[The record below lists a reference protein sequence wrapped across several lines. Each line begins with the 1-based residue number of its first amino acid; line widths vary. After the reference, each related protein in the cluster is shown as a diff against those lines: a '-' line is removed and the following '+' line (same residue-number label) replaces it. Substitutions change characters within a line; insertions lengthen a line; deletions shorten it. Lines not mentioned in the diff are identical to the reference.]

1 MSSEWSGNSHSHQ
14 PTDLAIS
21 LELVFCIK
29 EKPKA
34 FPEGRR
40 QEATLIVSD
49 SLSLQMPPKRAFYV
63 SQETPNVSPKLY
75 PVSSPPSQPSMFP
88 LSARV
93 GLPGPGSMSV
103 PRVRRPKKFLY
114 VLVVFALLYWFGIR
128 HGLGG
133 EPPLPLGFAPAHGH
147 RRRPRTM
154 NFVRNGLAQLLPLR
168 RSQPQPEHPFYELME
183 RAEESWRL
191 VRDRQSKTKEAA
203 VKEYYKR
210 YGMAPPA
217 GFGHW
222 YDWAKANGVELVD
235 EYDLMMRDV
244 LAHHAL
250 EPSTFISRSKGLRDE
265 PHSYT
270 LNITRNANVV
280 ISGERKDASR
290 PQKFAGLINGIR
302 HEFPE
307 GFGVVI
313 TGSDHDVSS
322 VVLGKD
328 QRKRAMELVK
338 NRQHFTADELAALEN
353 PGRTPAW
360 GWFKACPLDS
370 PANIRSDA
378 EYTENPV
385 KAFIHDHVA
394 TMDFCEFPQLKRLHG
409 ALCID
414 REDRSPSTLKPW
426 LVHSKLPGDASF
438 LIPPI
443 EGFSNLTDTNIPSLG
458 RWEDKLDPRVHWR
471 GSTTGGISTQADWRD
486 SHRYRLHLL
495 FNGRKGND
503 TEWQE
508 KEMDVMIPDGRGG
521 YQRVSRQAP
530 HLAQAYGDVKLAGKI
545 LHAPTEKLRDEIAK
559 EIQFGPTLSFKDSW
573 MFRYV
578 LDVDGNGWS
587 ERFFRLLSSASPVL
601 KMTMFA
607 DWHMVSQ
614 SELYVG

>member
-1 MSSEWSGNSHSHQ
+1 
-14 PTDLAIS
+14 
-21 LELVFCIK
+21 
-29 EKPKA
+29 
-34 FPEGRR
+34 
-40 QEATLIVSD
+40 
-49 SLSLQMPPKRAFYV
+49 
-63 SQETPNVSPKLY
+63 
-75 PVSSPPSQPSMFP
+75 MFP

-93 GLPGPGSMSV
+93 SLPNPGSMSV

-114 VLVVFALLYWFGIR
+114 VLVILALLYWFGIR

-133 EPPLPLGFAPAHGH
+133 EAPLPLGFAPAHGE

-154 NFVRNGLAQLLPLR
+154 NFARNGLSQLLPLR
-168 RSQPQPEHPFYELME
+168 KSQPQPEHPFYELME
-183 RAEESWRL
+183 RGEKQWRL
-191 VRDRQSKTKEAA
+191 VRDRQSKSKEAA
-203 VKEYYKR
+203 VKEYKRR
-210 YGMAPPA
+210 YGLAPPA

-222 YDWAKANGVELVD
+222 YDWAKSNGVELVD

-250 EPSTFISRSKGLRDE
+250 EPKTFIQRSKGLLKE

-270 LNITRNANVV
+270 LDIKPSGVTITGDRAN
-280 ISGERKDASR
+280 EPR
-290 PQKFAGLINGIR
+290 PKKLAEMMDGFRSELPKGFELI
-302 HEFPE
+302 
-307 GFGVVI
+307 I

-338 NRQHFTADELAALEN
+338 SKQHFAPEELANLEN

-378 EYTENPV
+378 EYTEVTN

-414 REDRSPSTLKPW
+414 RDDRSPSKLKPW

-438 LIPPI
+438 LLPPI
-443 EGFSNLTDTNIPSLG
+443 EGFSNLTDVSIASLG
-458 RWEDKLDPRVHWR
+458 RWEDKLDARVHWR
-471 GSTTGGISTQADWRD
+471 GSTTGGISTQTDWRD
-486 SHRYRLHLL
+486 SHRYRLHLM

-508 KEMDVMIPDGRGG
+508 KMMDVMIPDGRGG
-521 YQRVSRQAP
+521 YERVSRHAS
-530 HLAQAYGDVKLAGKI
+530 HLAKVYGDVKLAGKI
-545 LHAPTEKLRDEIAK
+545 LHAPTDKLREEIAK

-587 ERFFRLLSSASPVL
+587 ERFYRLLSSASPVL
-601 KMTMFA
+601 KVTMFA
-607 DWHMVSQ
+607 DWHMVGRV
-614 SELYVG
+614 L